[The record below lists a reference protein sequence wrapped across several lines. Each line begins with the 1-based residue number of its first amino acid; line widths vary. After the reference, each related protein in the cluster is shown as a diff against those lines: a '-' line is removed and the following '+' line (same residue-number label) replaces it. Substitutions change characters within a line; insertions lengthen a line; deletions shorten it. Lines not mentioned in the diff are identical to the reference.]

1 MLPIILDGSTLSI
14 GVAGAGEGLA
24 RRLAMLTA
32 AGITDPIVYPAAL
45 PDGDEITRLHILFI
59 TGLDETR
66 SRELAGAAHLA
77 GVIVNVEDVPALCDF
92 HVPAQ
97 VRRGDLLLT
106 VSTGGRAPGLSRA
119 LREDLQRRFGPE
131 WGDRLDEIADLR
143 SQWRTQ
149 GLSPNLVSE
158 RTQALLAERGW
169 AA

>member
-1 MLPIILDGSTLSI
+1 MLPIILDGSNLSI
-14 GVAGAGEGLA
+14 GVAGVGDGLV

-32 AGITDPIVYPAAL
+32 AGITEPIVYSDAL
-45 PDGDEITRLHILFI
+45 PDTDEIARLHILFI

-66 SRELAGAAHLA
+66 ARELAGAAHLA
-77 GVIVNVEDVPALCDF
+77 GVIVNVEDAPALCDF

-106 VSTGGRAPGLSRA
+106 ISTGGRAPGLSHA
-119 LREDLQRRFGPE
+119 LRQDLQRRFGPE
-131 WGDRLDEIADLR
+131 WAGRLDEIADLR
-143 SQWRTQ
+143 AQWRAD
-149 GLSPNLVSE
+149 GIDANVVSE

>member
-1 MLPIILDGSTLSI
+1 MLPIILEGSSLRI
-14 GVAGAGEGLA
+14 GIAGAGDGLA

-32 AGITDPIVYPAAL
+32 AGITEPIVYSDVL
-45 PDGDEITRLHILFI
+45 PDGDEIARLHILFI
-59 TGLDETR
+59 AGLDEAQ
-66 SRELAGAAHLA
+66 SRALAGAARLA

-106 VSTGGRAPGLSRA
+106 VSTAGRAPGLSRA
-119 LREDLQRRFGPE
+119 LREDLERRFGPE
-131 WGDRLDEIADLR
+131 WGGRLDEIADLR
-143 SQWRTQ
+143 NQWRAQ
-149 GLSPNLVSE
+149 GVDAKAVSE

>member
-1 MLPIILDGSTLSI
+1 MLPIMLDGSNLNI
-14 GVAGAGEGLA
+14 AVAGVGDGLV

-32 AGITDPIVYPAAL
+32 AGITSPFVYSDAL
-45 PDGDEITRLHILFI
+45 PDAAEIFRLHVLFI
-59 TGLDETR
+59 AGLDEIR

-77 GVIVNVEDVPALCDF
+77 GVMVNVEDVPALCDF

-106 VSTGGRAPGLSRA
+106 VSTGGRAPGLSHA

-131 WGDRLDEIADLR
+131 WAGHLDEIADLR
-143 SQWRTQ
+143 AQWRAQ
-149 GLSPNLVSE
+149 GLSPDVVSE
-158 RTQALLAERGW
+158 RTQALLSERGW

>member
-1 MLPIILDGSTLSI
+1 MLPIILDGSNLTI
-14 GVAGAGEGLA
+14 AVAGAGEGLA
-24 RRLAMLTA
+24 RRLAMLAA
-32 AGITDPIVYPAAL
+32 AGITDPAVYSERR
-45 PDGDEITRLHILFI
+45 PDADEIARLHILFI
-59 TGLDETR
+59 AGLDEMR

-77 GVIVNVEDVPALCDF
+77 GVIVNVEDAPTLCDF

-106 VSTGGRAPGLSRA
+106 VSTGGRAPGLSHA

-131 WGDRLDEIADLR
+131 WAGHLDEIADLR
-143 SQWRTQ
+143 AQWRAQ
-149 GLSPNLVSE
+149 GIAANVVSE

>member
-1 MLPIILDGSTLSI
+1 MLPIILDGSNLNI
-14 GVAGAGEGLA
+14 GIAGVGDGLA

-32 AGITDPIVYPAAL
+32 AGITEPIVYSDAL
-45 PDGDEITRLHILFI
+45 PDGDEIARLHILFI

-143 SQWRTQ
+143 TKWRAQ

>member
-1 MLPIILDGSTLSI
+1 MLPIILDGSNLSI
-14 GVAGAGEGLA
+14 GVAGAGDGLV

-32 AGITDPIVYPAAL
+32 AGIAEPIVYSDVL
-45 PDGDEITRLHILFI
+45 PNADEIARLHILFVA
-59 TGLDETR
+59 GLDETR
-66 SRELAGAAHLA
+66 SRELAGTAHLA

-106 VSTGGRAPGLSRA
+106 VSTGGRAPGLSHA
-119 LREDLQRRFGPE
+119 LRQDLQRRFGPE
-131 WGDRLDEIADLR
+131 WAGRLDEISDLR
-143 SQWRTQ
+143 AQWRAE
-149 GLSPNLVSE
+149 GIGANVVSE

>member
-1 MLPIILDGSTLSI
+1 
-14 GVAGAGEGLA
+14 
-24 RRLAMLTA
+24 MLTA
-32 AGITDPIVYPAAL
+32 AGITAPLVYSDAR
-45 PDGDEITRLHILFI
+45 PDADEIARLHILFI
-59 TGLDETR
+59 TGLDEVR

-106 VSTGGRAPGLSRA
+106 VSTGGRAPGLSHA

-131 WGDRLDEIADLR
+131 WAGHLDEIADLR
-143 SQWRTQ
+143 AQWRAQ
-149 GLSPNLVSE
+149 GLSPNVVLE
-158 RTQALLAERGW
+158 RMQALLSERGW